1 MTKGKVVLVPFP
13 FDDLTTAKARPVV
26 CLADPIGP
34 HRHVVVAFISSQ
46 VPQNLLETDL
56 LLETQHPN
64 FAPTGLK
71 TSSVLSL
78 HRLMTISTSAI
89 RRELGQLP
97 QELQTI
103 IEEKLRKLFEMKP

>member
-13 FDDLTTAKARPVV
+13 FDDLATTKARPVV
-26 CLADPIGP
+26 CLTDAIGP

-46 VPQNLLETDL
+46 IPQNLLETDL
-56 LLETQHPN
+56 LLETQHPH
-64 FAPTGLK
+64 FAQTGLK

-78 HRLMTISTSAI
+78 HRLMTSSTSVI

-97 QELQTI
+97 QGLQTTV
-103 IEEKLRKLFEMKP
+103 EEKLRKLFGMKP

>member
-13 FDDLTTAKARPVV
+13 FDDLTAAKARPEV
-26 CLADPIGP
+26 CLTDPIGP

-64 FAPTGLK
+64 FAQTGLK

-89 RRELGQLP
+89 RRELG
-97 QELQTI
+97 
-103 IEEKLRKLFEMKP
+103 